1 MIERYTLSEMGKV
14 WTDEHRLTL
23 WLQVEIAACEG
34 WAKIGKIPEE
44 AVKVIREKAAFS
56 WERVKEIEEITQH
69 DVIAFLTNVAE
80 NVGDEARYI
89 HKGMTSS
96 DVLDTALSLQLVE
109 ASDILLAKIENLIS
123 VLARRAKEHR
133 DTLMMGRTHGIHA
146 EPITLGLKFA
156 LWYDEMIRQKQR
168 LQFAREE
175 IRVGK
180 ISGVVGTFANV
191 HPQVEEWACQQLN
204 LKPAPVSTQIIQRDR
219 HAFYVST
226 LAGIAS
232 SLDKIAT
239 ELRNLQRTDVHEV
252 EEAFAKGQKGSSAMP
267 HKKNPI
273 TPERIS
279 GLARVLRGNAQV
291 ALENVALWHERDISH
306 SSAERVILPDSTIA
320 LDYILHK
327 MIKLID
333 GLVVFPEQMKA
344 NIDKVCGLIFS
355 QRVLLALLDKG
366 MSRDPA
372 YEWVQRN
379 ALLAWQTKENFKDLV
394 QRDREISNYLNKDE
408 IDLLFDYS
416 YHTKYVIDIF
426 KRVGLA

>member
-1 MIERYTLSEMGKV
+1 MIDRYTLPEMGKV

-23 WLQVEIAACEG
+23 WLQVELAACEG
-34 WAKIGKIPEE
+34 WAKVGKIPPE
-44 AVKVIREKAAFS
+44 AVQVIREKAAFT

-80 NVGDEARYI
+80 HVGDEAKYI
-89 HKGMTSS
+89 HMGLTSS
-96 DVLDTALSLQLVE
+96 DVLDTALSMQLVE
-109 ASDILLAKIENLIS
+109 ASDLILAKIEKLIT
-123 VLARRAKEHR
+123 VLGRRAKEHR

-168 LQFAREE
+168 LVYAREE

-180 ISGVVGTFANV
+180 ISGAVGTFANV
-191 HPQVEEWACQQLN
+191 HPLVEEWACQQLN

-219 HAFYVST
+219 HAFYITT

-239 ELRNLQRTDVHEV
+239 ELRNLQRTDVREV

-279 GLARVLRGNAQV
+279 GLARLLRGNAQV

-320 LDYILHK
+320 
-327 MIKLID
+327 
-333 GLVVFPEQMKA
+333 
-344 NIDKVCGLIFS
+344 
-355 QRVLLALLDKG
+355 
-366 MSRDPA
+366 
-372 YEWVQRN
+372 
-379 ALLAWQTKENFKDLV
+379 
-394 QRDREISNYLNKDE
+394 
-408 IDLLFDYS
+408 
-416 YHTKYVIDIF
+416 
-426 KRVGLA
+426 